1 MLLDYSKFL
10 DRLLFKI
17 TSKPGFENQSQK
29 WFLKTFLI
37 RSLVFENKWKKS
49 LQWYLA
55 IYIIKSDF

>member
-29 WFLKTFLI
+29 WFLKI
-37 RSLVFENKWKKS
+37 IFENIRNKIFS
-49 LQWYLA
+49 
-55 IYIIKSDF
+55 I